1 MPVLGQ
7 GILPSGAIGAELTAI
22 TRRAFIP
29 KLIIQLYKS
38 TPLLSALLANAHTAT
53 GGVSPITVP
62 NQGAPYVSFAWSD
75 YSGGFNQP
83 SVQPGT
89 TNAEFNLKL
98 GISAIPFLGMEG
110 LVQLDYSVIPL
121 IEARVNDATNVT
133 KDNIA
138 TQLYNNTAN
147 NQALV
152 GLPAAVDDGTLVDSY
167 GNISRAANPWWKA
180 IRVNA
185 GTVAPTRNLVLTDIN
200 RMVKA
205 KGEVPTFGITGFGTW
220 TSLAQDFTSQERYIT
235 GPGGAYTGR
244 SDDEP
249 AQSQFRA
256 LEVAGVPIFAD
267 PYAPEG
273 TIWYLNTNYL
283 SMYIHER
290 AAFSFTGFQS
300 TLANFQ
306 LGWIG
311 ALVLAV
317 ELVNVKP
324 NVNAQVTNYTFANI

>member
-1 MPVLGQ
+1 MPILGS
-7 GILPSGAIGAELTAI
+7 GILPSGAIGNELSLV

-29 KLIIQLYKS
+29 KLIVQLYKS

-62 NQGAPYVSFAWSD
+62 NQGAPYVTAAWSD
-75 YSGGFNQP
+75 YSGGFAQP

-98 GISAIPFLGMEG
+98 MISAIPFLGMEG

-121 IEARVNDATNVT
+121 IEARVNDATNVS
-133 KDNIA
+133 KDALA
-138 TQLYNNTAN
+138 TALYGNTAN
-147 NQALV
+147 QQALI
-152 GLPAAVDDGTLVDSY
+152 GLPAAVDDGTSVDSY
-167 GNISRAANPWWKA
+167 GGISRAANVWWKA
-180 IRVNA
+180 QRASA

-200 RMVKA
+200 RLVKA

-220 TSLAQDFTSQERYIT
+220 TSLATDFTSQERYIT

-283 SMYIHER
+283 SAYIHER
-290 AAFSFTGFQS
+290 AAFAFTGFES
-300 TLANFQ
+300 TMSNFQ

-311 ALVLAV
+311 AMVLAL

-324 NVNAQVTNYTFANI
+324 SVNAQITGYTFANI

>member
-7 GILPSGAIGAELTAI
+7 GILPSGTVGAELTAI

-29 KLIIQLYKS
+29 KLIVQLYKS
-38 TPLLSALLANAHTAT
+38 TPLISALLANAHTAS

-62 NQGAPYVSFAWSD
+62 NQGAPMVGFGWSD
-75 YSGGFNQP
+75 YSGGFAQP
-83 SVQPGT
+83 SVQPGI

-110 LVQLDYSVIPL
+110 LVQMDYSVIPL
-121 IEARVNDATNVT
+121 IEARINDATNVT

-138 TQLYNNTAN
+138 TQLYTNSTN
-147 NQALV
+147 NQALI
-152 GLPAAVDDGTLVDSY
+152 GLPAAIDDGTVIDSY
-167 GNISRAANPWWKA
+167 GNISRAANPWWKSL
-180 IRVNA
+180 RRPQ
-185 GTVAPTRNLVLTDIN
+185 GSVAPTRNLVLVDIN
-200 RMVKA
+200 ALVKS
-205 KGEVPTFGITGFGTW
+205 KGEVPTFGVTGFGTW
-220 TSLAQDFTSQERYIT
+220 TSLAQDFTTQERYIT

-267 PYAPEG
+267 PYCPEG
-273 TIWYLNTNYL
+273 TVFYLNTNYL
-283 SMYIHER
+283 SLYIHER

-311 ALVLAV
+311 ALVAALEMV
-317 ELVNVKP
+317 CVKP
-324 NVNAQVTNYTFANI
+324 NVNCIATGYTFANI